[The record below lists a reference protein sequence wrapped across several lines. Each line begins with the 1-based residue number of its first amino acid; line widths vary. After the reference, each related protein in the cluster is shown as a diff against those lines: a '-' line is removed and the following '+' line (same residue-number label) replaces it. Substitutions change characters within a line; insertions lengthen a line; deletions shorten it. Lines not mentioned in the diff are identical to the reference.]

1 MPPWVTRAIT
11 LFWLGLIVIWV
22 LQSLFESLSGFLLT
36 VLISLFFSFALEP
49 AVNWLERQGFRR
61 GVGTLL
67 MFSLALILIAGF
79 GFIVGSALA
88 EQLEG
93 LVTDAPQFIDE
104 VEAWLQENVGETVTL
119 DAAREQFLSDDGLGD
134 QLTSMA
140 DNAFSFGA
148 TVVGVIFDV
157 FTIALFTY
165 YLTAD
170 GPKLRR
176 TICSRLKPER
186 QRRVLGVWDLA
197 IQKTGG
203 YILSRTLLA
212 MLSALVTWIAFV
224 IIGVPFPLALA
235 VWVGVLSQF
244 VPVVGVYIA
253 GFLPIVLT
261 VLESP
266 TNALY
271 AGLFLLGYQQIE
283 NYLVA
288 PRVDSRTLKIHPA
301 ISFGSVVVG
310 ASVLGPVGAILALPA
325 AATAQGVISATG
337 ERYAIEEG
345 PLTRLGPPRADT
357 PAVVTATLPKHD
369 LDQDSG
375 TNDELSAPRDA
386 TDSDADLNA
395 ADSEE

>member
-1 MPPWVTRAIT
+1 M
-11 LFWLGLIVIWV
+11 
-22 LQSLFESLSGFLLT
+22 
-36 VLISLFFSFALEP
+36 
-49 AVNWLERQGFRR
+49 
-61 GVGTLL
+61 
-67 MFSLALILIAGF
+67 
-79 GFIVGSALA
+79 
-88 EQLEG
+88 
-93 LVTDAPQFIDE
+93 
-104 VEAWLQENVGETVTL
+104 
-119 DAAREQFLSDDGLGD
+119 
-134 QLTSMA
+134 
-140 DNAFSFGA
+140 
-148 TVVGVIFDV
+148 
-157 FTIALFTY
+157 
-165 YLTAD
+165 
-170 GPKLRR
+170 
-176 TICSRLKPER
+176 
-186 QRRVLGVWDLA
+186 LGVWDLA

-310 ASVLGPVGAILALPA
+310 ASVLG
-325 AATAQGVISATG
+325 
-337 ERYAIEEG
+337 
-345 PLTRLGPPRADT
+345 
-357 PAVVTATLPKHD
+357 
-369 LDQDSG
+369 
-375 TNDELSAPRDA
+375 LS
-386 TDSDADLNA
+386 LIHI
-395 ADSEE
+395 